1 MLHMAEDNREHI
13 VFRQWDKHTAGHI
26 EGVPFSPAGEDAG
39 LWLKDL
45 VVVFYPGHCNLMCI
59 SIGCLCQAQTAAGD
73 LPSG

>member
-1 MLHMAEDNREHI
+1 
-13 VFRQWDKHTAGHI
+13 
-26 EGVPFSPAGEDAG
+26 
-39 LWLKDL
+39 